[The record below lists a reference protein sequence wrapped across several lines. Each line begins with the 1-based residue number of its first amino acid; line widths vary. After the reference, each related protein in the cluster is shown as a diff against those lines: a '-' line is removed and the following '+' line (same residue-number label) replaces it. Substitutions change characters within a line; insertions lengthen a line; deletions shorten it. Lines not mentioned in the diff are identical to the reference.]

1 MALTDA
7 LIDIFFCL
15 NFFSI
20 DGLKNHNPKLEMDS
34 SSQNEFKY
42 ADEIIDR

>member
-7 LIDIFFCL
+7 LIDIFFSL
-15 NFFSI
+15 SFVLI
-20 DGLKNHNPKLEMDS
+20 DGLKNHNPKIEMDS